1 MQKIKYFHLVLL
13 ILLTSFKSFADD
25 SKEFYNTAVLG
36 MDCKTIR
43 FIHLETGRS
52 QEAKKLNNC
61 FTFDAIFATIPE
73 EEKTTKK
80 LAEEIKGLEKK
91 YNPSA
96 ELEPQLDQLIEFIGK
111 KIKAKKR
118 KNNVDDFIEELEL
131 VKKEVLADYKKSKS
145 ETKETENDKPK
156 TTSNQKT
163 KPENPELA
171 NNPEPISPEAEL
183 QPENPKKSEGNVLS
197 WVGILFGL
205 IALGISAFAMFRMK
219 NQLDAL
225 GNKPN
230 DKDLIVKT
238 NDSSNNYR
246 AIEQKFDGLIKD
258 LKAEIDGLKAQ
269 IIQNNTSTNS
279 ITQPLQELPK
289 VDLNQTH
296 VEPSFAIMD
305 DFQDNVEP
313 QSSQIHEEI
322 LPEPNN
328 VSFIPTEETS
338 ENLPTETPEVTY
350 NYVPLP
356 NDPNYFE
363 VSSMSLNP
371 DMDSVFELGLFPNEP
386 DIAFFALVDSPI
398 NINRCLSNPA
408 VYLQPFCEFAEEVHG
423 KTEIVLIEE
432 GALQKVNNQW
442 IIRTKS
448 KIKLK

>member
-1 MQKIKYFHLVLL
+1 MQKIKFLYPFLF
-13 ILLTSFKSFADD
+13 ILLTTFNSFADD

-43 FIHLETGRS
+43 FIHLETGRT

-80 LAEEIKGLEKK
+80 LAEEIKASEKK

-118 KNNVDDFIEELEL
+118 KNSVDDFIQELEN
-131 VKKEVLADYKKSKS
+131 VKKDVLADYKKSKS
-145 ETKETENDKPK
+145 ETKETENVKTTNNQKPK
-156 TTSNQKT
+156 S
-163 KPENPELA
+163 ENPELA
-171 NNPEPISPEAEL
+171 NNPEPVSPEAEL
-183 QPENPKKSEGNVLS
+183 QPENSKKSDGNILG

-219 NQLDAL
+219 NQLEAL
-225 GNKPN
+225 SNKSS

-258 LKAEIDGLKAQ
+258 LKAEIDSLKSQ
-269 IIQNNTSTNS
+269 NIQNTTSS
-279 ITQPLQELPK
+279 IGMTAQMPESPK
-289 VDLNQTH
+289 AEFNPIH
-296 VEPSFAIMD
+296 VEPSFGTMD
-305 DFQDNVEP
+305 DFQDNIE
-313 QSSQIHEEI
+313 SSTKSEDLVNVANFTESIHQEMPMEQIQ
-322 LPEPNN
+322 
-328 VSFIPTEETS
+328 V
-338 ENLPTETPEVTY
+338 ETPEVTY

-442 IIRTKS
+442 MIRTKS